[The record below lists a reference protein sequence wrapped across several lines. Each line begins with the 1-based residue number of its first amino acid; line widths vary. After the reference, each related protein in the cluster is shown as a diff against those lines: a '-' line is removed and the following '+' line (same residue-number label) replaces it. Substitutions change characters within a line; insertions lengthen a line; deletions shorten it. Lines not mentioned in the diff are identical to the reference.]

1 MIASVVVKL
10 IRAKETGRQEVL
22 YWPIIPGAYHW
33 NTAAP
38 MVPHNHG
45 GYPTFSLTVYIWLCV
60 NSLWLLINPQPH
72 LIWLGDGNHGYLHRF
87 QVKMMYFSPQLHMAS
102 LNAVTQS
109 VGPVQINTKV
119 YQTADGKK
127 SPPTVNMQQWLNHRC
142 MWPELYIFLR
152 MNATAMHYLS
162 HGSFCQKKKPMTYVT
177 ISQSWITMI
186 HWTHRTMI
194 MWSSL
199 FSRSFK

>member
-1 MIASVVVKL
+1 MVKL
-10 IRAKETGRQEVL
+10 TRAKETGRQEVL
-22 YWPIIPGAYHW
+22 YRPIIPGAYHW

-38 MVPHNHG
+38 MIPHNHG

-60 NSLWLLINPQPH
+60 NTLWLLINPQPH
-72 LIWLGDGNHGYLHRF
+72 LIWLGNGNHGYLHRF
-87 QVKMMYFSPQLHMAS
+87 QVKMMYVSPQLHMTS

-119 YQTADGKK
+119 YQTADGQKK
-127 SPPTVNMQQWLNHRC
+127 STHCQHAAVIESQVHVTKT
-142 MWPELYIFLR
+142 I
-152 MNATAMHYLS
+152 HLS
-162 HGSFCQKKKPMTYVT
+162 ENECNSHALFISWQVLSEKKPMTYVT

-186 HWTHRTMI
+186 HWTHSTMI
-194 MWSSL
+194 IWSSL